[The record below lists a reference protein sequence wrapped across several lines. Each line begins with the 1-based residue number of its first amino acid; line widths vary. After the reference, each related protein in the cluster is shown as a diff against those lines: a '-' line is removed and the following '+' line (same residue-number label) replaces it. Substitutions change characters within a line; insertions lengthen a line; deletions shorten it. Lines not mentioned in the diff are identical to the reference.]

1 MNSILFLYQ
10 SVERSENRSF
20 TVRFTYP
27 TDIDKPGFVATFH
40 RKDIKNKYMLWIFYI
55 KINWLYNRNYIKNKY
70 WHWNFK

>member
-1 MNSILFLYQ
+1 MNSILFLYL
-10 SVERSENRSF
+10 SIERNENRSF
-20 TVRFTYP
+20 TLRFTYP
-27 TDIDKPGFVATFH
+27 TDIDKLGFAATFH